1 MAAKARHL
9 PIESGAEFFL
19 KRTSSEHPLRA
30 ALEGGALLQTVQDR
44 RVDALDHDAGHVSLY
59 HGEGQTAIPLTL

>member
-19 KRTSSEHPLRA
+19 KRTS
-30 ALEGGALLQTVQDR
+30 LEGGALLQTVQDR
-44 RVDALDHDAGHVSLY
+44 RVDALDHDAGHVSLC